1 MIKKYQNK
9 ETIMAEQF
17 DGSDEMIKKYDLDYE
32 YDLEGNKRFYGS
44 FDGFLYA
51 GDWIVSCP
59 NYEIYPISD
68 DVFKQTYEEVKQLH
82 KALDNMIEPAKC
94 KYCDMNEHTSIGYA
108 SSSEVFPG
116 TYESANII
124 KTNDDIGKSKYLSYE
139 KAEPNKYY
147 LIVEGDGMGITEI
160 HYCPVCGRSLNK

>member
-68 DVFKQTYEEVKQLH
+68 DVFKQTYKELNVKPVMPKVFDEWYKDVIKSYGGPNTRKTLAIVFNTLLTVDASIFDESESSLKNWLIESNSIEDLDRISKCIDAIRYGYEV
-82 KALDNMIEPAKC
+82 
-94 KYCDMNEHTSIGYA
+94 
-108 SSSEVFPG
+108 
-116 TYESANII
+116 
-124 KTNDDIGKSKYLSYE
+124 E
-139 KAEPNKYY
+139 K
-147 LIVEGDGMGITEI
+147 
-160 HYCPVCGRSLNK
+160 